1 MSHRSVPQQ
10 RATIKAIN
18 AAPQRPSS
26 TLALY
31 ILSLRK
37 NIQGIVL
44 HPKHP
49 YPNKY
54 ALAVLKRTIS
64 EYNFEGRT
72 SQHFPLLQVV
82 RRGRKRLSQSP
93 AAGTEHLDREE
104 NDS

>member
-18 AAPQRPSS
+18 AAPIRPSS

-64 EYNFEGRT
+64 EYNFEGEHRNI
-72 SQHFPLLQVV
+72 FPFS
-82 RRGRKRLSQSP
+82 RGQGGEESDFRKALPQEQN
-93 AAGTEHLDREE
+93 T
-104 NDS
+104 